1 VKDQTALFKSYP
13 GGFVKFVGSN
23 SIADVKS
30 TSARR
35 LIVEEPD
42 DCNLNLRGQG
52 DSIKLIEERGKSFR
66 DAKVLI
72 GGTPSIKGVS
82 SIDDEY
88 DHSDRCEWH
97 VPCPD
102 CGEFQALE
110 WEQVRWVEDEA
121 RASSGLRARDPGV
134 GALRVRALR
143 FHVERR
149 AEERGDPE
157 GPRGR
162 ERALPRRCRARAQ

>member
-1 VKDQTALFKSYP
+1 
-13 GGFVKFVGSN
+13 VKFVGSN

-42 DCNLNLRGQG
+42 DCNQNLRGQG

-72 GGTPSIKGVS
+72 GGTPSVKGVS

-97 VPCPD
+97 VPVPI
-102 CGEFQALE
+102 A
-110 WEQVRWVEDEA
+110 
-121 RASSGLRARDPGV
+121 ASSRRSNGNRFDGSRTRPRIIRSSVTALPETARYVSARIVVPCGTTRRRTRRSRRARGFASAFSRRGRARD
-134 GALRVRALR
+134 
-143 FHVERR
+143 
-149 AEERGDPE
+149 
-157 GPRGR
+157 
-162 ERALPRRCRARAQ
+162 Q